1 MRQANGGAGA
11 LAPLEVAAVY
21 RGHTDAVECL
31 EARSAGDLCVSGSW
45 DATLR
50 IWRTG
55 EGRDGGRVSDEG
67 TSTVEAV
74 KMRP

>member
-1 MRQANGGAGA
+1 M
-11 LAPLEVAAVY
+11 Y

-31 EARSAGDLCVSGSW
+31 AARPAGDLCVSGSW

-55 EGRDGGRVSDEG
+55 EGQGQGRVSDEG
-67 TSTVEAV
+67 TSTLKAV
-74 KMRP
+74 KTRPHGCCKHPLFTPSQR